1 MIIDPIIKHFDDLS
15 IAMMKLAGAM
25 NKFSCSVNESKRIMA
40 TLKKAPPH
48 DRQHPFKKF
57 ML

>member
-1 MIIDPIIKHFDDLS
+1 MRIHQHLDDLS

-25 NKFSCSVNESKRIMA
+25 NKFGCSVNESKRIMA

-57 ML
+57 MV